1 MQLKTITSQL
11 GYLILTATFFIFY
24 PSDNVYALGN
34 QDQGSLVKADP
45 PVGRLKK
52 IRRSREGPILGFG
65 IGVGRISFTE
75 PLAEYWNTIE
85 EARSK
90 ATGQS
95 PLPREPRS
103 ALATELKIGHGL
115 SDQFLFYYTSRILWA
130 PLQRLY
136 RDTMIA
142 NGAAGMGIM
151 CFPFPRR
158 DIYLVGSIGLAALVT
173 WDPPFSLENAR
184 QTGVAVSGGIG
195 YELAS
200 HLSIDFTVG
209 FGNANRTRVDDL
221 MEVAVTNEVVTF
233 LVTLNGLVY

>member
-130 PLQRLY
+130 PTAAPLPGHHDCQR
-136 RDTMIA
+136 RSG
-142 NGAAGMGIM
+142 NGNHVFS
-151 CFPFPRR
+151 FPKERHLPRR
-158 DIYLVGSIGLAALVT
+158 FYRTRSARNLGPRPFHWKTPDRQGLR
-173 WDPPFSLENAR
+173 S
-184 QTGVAVSGGIG
+184 QAVSDMNS
-195 YELAS
+195 L
-200 HLSIDFTVG
+200 LT
-209 FGNANRTRVDDL
+209 
-221 MEVAVTNEVVTF
+221 
-233 LVTLNGLVY
+233 